1 MATNWKKLIKDGIL
15 GVDIYQKD
23 QVKITC
29 RSKADGE
36 DVYNVINSHYEELG
50 GAPKSVVKG
59 SSYKDFRLKYSSSAK
74 AKEVKEIL
82 DEIRN
87 ADYTKKPED
96 DTPAPSAPET
106 SAPETPASSAPET
119 SAPETPAS
127 SAPSVETA
135 VETSDNTVL
144 YIGIGAA
151 VLFAVVVGLVIWKK
165 RR

>member
-1 MATNWKKLIKDGIL
+1 MATNWKKLIKDGTL
-15 GVDIYQKD
+15 GVDIYNKD

-36 DVYNVINSHYEELG
+36 DVFNVINSHYEELG
-50 GAPKSVVKG
+50 GSPKSVVKG
-59 SSYKDFRLKYSSSAK
+59 TSYKDFRLKYSSSAK

-87 ADYTKKPED
+87 ADYSKKPA
-96 DTPAPSAPET
+96 DTPAPETSSPET
-106 SAPETPASSAPET
+106 SSPET
-119 SAPETPAS
+119 SVPETSVPETS
-127 SAPSVETA
+127 SPSEGIVETT

-144 YIGIGAA
+144 YIAIGAA
-151 VLFAVVVGLVIWKK
+151 LLLAVVVGLVIWKK

>member
-1 MATNWKKLIKDGIL
+1 MATNWKKLIKDGTL
-15 GVDIYQKD
+15 GVDIYSKD

-50 GAPKSVVKG
+50 GSPKSVVKG
-59 SSYKDFRLKYSSSAK
+59 TSYKDFRLKYSSSAK

-87 ADYTKKPED
+87 ADYSNKPA
-96 DTPAPSAPET
+96 DTPAPEASVPET
-106 SAPETPASSAPET
+106 SVPET
-119 SAPETPAS
+119 SVPETS
-127 SAPSVETA
+127 SPSEGVVETT

-144 YIGIGAA
+144 YIAIGAA
-151 VLFAVVVGLVIWKK
+151 LLLAVVVGLVIWKK

>member
-1 MATNWKKLIKDGIL
+1 MVDWKSCIKSGIL
-15 GVDIYQKD
+15 GVNAEKD
-23 QVKITC
+23 QVKINC
-29 RSKADGE
+29 RSKEDGAE
-36 DVYNVINSHYEELG
+36 VCSVINSHYEELG

-96 DTPAPSAPET
+96 DTPAPSVPETSAPETPAPETPAPET
-106 SAPETPASSAPET
+106 SAPETP
-119 SAPETPAS
+119 
-127 SAPSVETA
+127 

-144 YIGIGAA
+144 YIGIGVA
-151 VLFAVVVGLVIWKK
+151 VLLVVVVGLVIWKK

>member
-96 DTPAPSAPET
+96 DTPAPSAPK
-106 SAPETPASSAPET
+106 T

>member
-15 GVDIYQKD
+15 GVDIYSKD

-50 GAPKSVVKG
+50 GSPKSVVKG

-74 AKEVKEIL
+74 AKDVKEIL

-87 ADYTKKPED
+87 ADYTNKPED

-106 SAPETPASSAPET
+106 PAPETPASSAPET
-119 SAPETPAS
+119 PAS
-127 SAPSVETA
+127 SVPSVETA

>member
-106 SAPETPASSAPET
+106 SAPETPASSAP
-119 SAPETPAS
+119 
-127 SAPSVETA
+127 SVETA

>member
-15 GVDIYQKD
+15 GVDIYSKD

-29 RSKADGE
+29 RSKEDGAE
-36 DVYNVINSHYEELG
+36 VYSAINSHYEDLG
-50 GAPKSVVKG
+50 GSPKSVVKG
-59 SSYKDFRLKYSSSAK
+59 TSYKDFRLKYSSSAK

-87 ADYTKKPED
+87 ADYSKKPA
-96 DTPAPSAPET
+96 DTPAPETSSPET
-106 SAPETPASSAPET
+106 SVPET
-119 SAPETPAS
+119 SVPETS
-127 SAPSVETA
+127 SPSEGIVETT

-144 YIGIGAA
+144 YIAIGAA
-151 VLFAVVVGLVIWKK
+151 LLLAVVVGLVIWKK

>member
-1 MATNWKKLIKDGIL
+1 MATNWKKIIKDGIL
-15 GVDIYQKD
+15 GVDIYSKD

-36 DVYNVINSHYEELG
+36 DVYNAINSHYEELG
-50 GAPKSVVKG
+50 GSPKSVVKG
-59 SSYKDFRLKYSSSAK
+59 TSYKDFRLKYSSSAK

-87 ADYTKKPED
+87 ADYSKKPA
-96 DTPAPSAPET
+96 DTPAPETSSPET
-106 SAPETPASSAPET
+106 SVPAP